1 MKIRRSWLLF
11 PFSGQ
16 VLNRFSKDI
25 GFMDDLLP
33 ATFFEAVQVSIA
45 SRNRSE
51 IILKMQLFYV
61 RRDVFLGKKSIVK
74 GMSDIEC

>member
-1 MKIRRSWLLF
+1 
-11 PFSGQ
+11 
-16 VLNRFSKDI
+16 
-25 GFMDDLLP
+25 MDDLLP